1 MGRGEW
7 GKAKTFPHLHF
18 QILWFPSPGRW
29 QKGVVGTAEGEHGD
43 GKPQVIKGLVLVG
56 LSGGARAFHG
66 TVLGNGA
73 HRAFL
78 WAA

>member
-1 MGRGEW
+1 M
-7 GKAKTFPHLHF
+7 
-18 QILWFPSPGRW
+18 
-29 QKGVVGTAEGEHGD
+29 VGTAGREQGD
-43 GKPQVIKGLVLVG
+43 GKPQMIKGLVLVG
-56 LSGGARAFHG
+56 PRDAARAFCE

>member
-1 MGRGEW
+1 M
-7 GKAKTFPHLHF
+7 
-18 QILWFPSPGRW
+18 
-29 QKGVVGTAEGEHGD
+29 GTAGGEYGD
-43 GKPQVIKGLVLVG
+43 GKPQMIRGLVLVG
-56 LSGGARAFHG
+56 PRDAARAFHG